1 LVPDLSGG
9 MPALRDVLVAFE
21 WLRMEW
27 PAMAR
32 EVRGNFLCTCTHWK
46 APPCHGAH
54 PERSLV

>member
-1 LVPDLSGG
+1 

-21 WLRMEW
+21 WLRMDW